1 VNICRL
7 AGWLFAVILIPLQS
21 VMARLSDDD
30 MVLGVTTDME
40 SSTPVI
46 QLRPKP
52 ATFDSLQDRIDFIHE
67 NLQLSLQRH
76 VVALDTIGD
85 DGTYQRVDTPPS
97 RFRITPYFV
106 AKQDSGVDF
115 SFEPDFEVEI
125 ELPNLERRWRVFL
138 ESSRGDDLPG
148 IDPSERDQSGQIGI
162 RSVRKYF
169 RTDVGVKFR
178 WPPVAF
184 VRTEWRTMWSVRH
197 TVVQPRFRLYYESDE
212 GFGNLTSITVHR
224 WFGREKNMYW
234 QSVSAGKAN
243 TRETDGVEWEQTLKL
258 ALVRQILEGKVSWR
272 RVVNVQD
279 VARGHQLRYSLFSN
293 TENGSTDINRHR
305 LTYTYRKPLY
315 KKWVYLEVA
324 PGVEA
329 ANDEDWDV
337 IPKISVGFDML
348 FWGTYER

>member
-1 VNICRL
+1 VKVGL
-7 AGWLFAVILIPLQS
+7 LSAGLIFIVSVLIHNAFARPPQ
-21 VMARLSDDD
+21 DEF
-30 MVLGVTTDME
+30 VLGVTPDLAY
-40 SSTPVI
+40 STRSTE
-46 QLRPKP
+46 LKPKP
-52 ATFDSLQDRIDFIHE
+52 EKFDSFQDRIDFIHD

-76 VVALDTIGD
+76 VVAIDTIGD
-85 DGTYQRVDTPPS
+85 DGSYKKVETPPS

-106 AKQDSGVDF
+106 LEQDRGIDF

-125 ELPNLERRWRVFL
+125 ELPNLEKRWRVFL

-148 IDPSERDQSGQIGI
+148 VDPSERDQSGQIGI
-162 RSVRKYF
+162 RRVRKYI

-184 VRTEWRTMWSVRH
+184 IRSEWRTLWSVEH

-234 QSVSAGKAN
+234 QSVSAAKAN
-243 TRETDGVEWEQTLKL
+243 TQETDGVEWEQTLKL

-279 VARGHQLRYSLFSN
+279 LARGHQLRYSLFSN
-293 TENGSTDINRHR
+293 TEYGSTDINRHR

-329 ANDEDWDV
+329 ANDNDWDV
-337 IPKISVGFDML
+337 IPKITVGFDML